1 MRSCSLVSL
10 RPFGLIVLAVV
21 AAGPAVLAACQQP
34 PMEGTDAAP
43 AATVVAPVVT
53 AATATATVSVAPL
66 APLAPLGGATPAN
79 PGTPGTPGVPG
90 HGHPTHTDG
99 GAAAGT
105 ATAANGGIP
114 GLPFPLPSGLP
125 PIPSNLAIPSA
136 FALPS
141 NLPQLVP
148 PASSTQ

>member
-10 RPFGLIVLAVV
+10 RPFGLIVLAVM
-21 AAGPAVLAACQQP
+21 AAGPAVLVACQQP
-34 PMEGTDAAP
+34 GNDTPNPAP
-43 AATVVAPVVT
+43 AATVVPPVVT
-53 AATATATVSVAPL
+53 VATPTATVSAAPL

-79 PGTPGTPGVPG
+79 PGTPGTPGHP
-90 HGHPTHTDG
+90 HPTHVDG
-99 GAAAGT
+99 GGGGPAGT

-148 PASSTQ
+148 PASSAQ